1 MSRLVL
7 TRKVGDSVII
17 HMDDETICKLTVNRI
32 DRNQVRIS
40 FEADTKVKID
50 RSEKLL
56 KDEYK

>member
-1 MSRLVL
+1 
-7 TRKVGDSVII
+7 
-17 HMDDETICKLTVNRI
+17 LTVNRI

>member
-7 TRKVGDSVII
+7 TRKIGESVII
-17 HMDDETICKLTVNRI
+17 HKDDETLCKLSVNRI

-40 FEADTKVKID
+40 FEADPEIKID

-56 KDEYK
+56 KDDK

>member
-7 TRKVGDSVII
+7 TRKIGESVII
-17 HMDDETICKLTVNRI
+17 HKDDETLCKLSVNRI

-40 FEADTKVKID
+40 FEADPEIKID

-56 KDEYK
+56 KNDK